1 MNVKLEFNNGI
12 TYEGEI
18 KQINHVYKIE
28 GRGTMIYLD
37 GSYYTGDFVGGQMD
51 GYGKYYWGIT
61 GHWFIGEYKSNIR
74 EGKGTYYY
82 S

>member
-1 MNVKLEFNNGI
+1 VEFNNGI
-12 TYEGEI
+12 IYEGEI
-18 KQINHVYKIE
+18 KQKNHVYKIE
-28 GRGTMIYLD
+28 GKGTMAYLD

-51 GYGKYYWGIT
+51 GQGKYYWGKT

-74 EGKGTYYY
+74 DGKGTYYY